1 MRPYLDK
8 QSVALLAFFPSV
20 ALGLLNALWSEP
32 LYKISPTLFWLAD
45 TTQWLLVP
53 LLIWLLVLRSH
64 KISFADIGFRPS
76 TNNRNPL
83 QSFGLGECALALFI
97 LGFAY
102 FLADRAAHAVFWRY
116 GGSSF
121 GYGIAVAGLADFKYI
136 AVMYLAVTA
145 ALVEEVVFRGLPW
158 LYLSKGGSGTAR
170 KIVYVVFT
178 SVIFAAT
185 HSEQGLAGVVSSFA
199 YGVVAAML
207 FLRTRNLYPVVFSH
221 FVIDVFSFWQK

>member
-8 QSVALLAFFPSV
+8 QSAVLLATLPSV

-32 LYKISPTLFWLAD
+32 LYKISPLLFWLAD

-53 LLIWLLVLRSH
+53 VLVWLLVLSPH
-64 KISFADIGFRPS
+64 KISFADIGFRPL
-76 TNNRNPL
+76 TDNRNPL
-83 QSFGLGECALALFI
+83 QSFGLGEFAFNLFI

-102 FLADRAAHAVFWRY
+102 FLADHAAHVLLWGYA
-116 GGSSF
+116 GSSF
-121 GYGIAVAGLADFKYI
+121 GYGIAVAGLAGFKFV
-136 AVMYLAVTA
+136 AVIYLAATA
-145 ALVEEVVFRGLPW
+145 AAVEEVVFRGLPW
-158 LYLSKGGSGTAR
+158 LYLSKGGSGIIR
-170 KIVYVVFT
+170 KSVYVVFT
-178 SVIFAAT
+178 SIIFAAT

-199 YGVVAAML
+199 YGVAAAML